1 MTSISSDLPPS
12 MPARRRSRV
21 LPYVVLLILAA
32 LVAGLVWYATRPVA
46 MLVQGEAEAP
56 RVDVSARV
64 PGRVVELGAD
74 VGDRVEQG
82 ALLVRL
88 ENAQLTTN
96 LGAAQAEYQAVHGLE
111 PGQAE
116 LQADGEHQEDHAELG
131 EVAGLLTLRQEAEA
145 VGADDEADGQVGQQG
160 GQTQLL
166 GDDDEQHR
174 QGEQEDDAEQ

>member
-1 MTSISSDLPPS
+1 MQLQALGEQLADDGGGGHGAGGADGQADAP
-12 MPARRRSRV
+12 V
-21 LPYVVLLILAA
+21 LA
-32 LVAGLVWYATRPVA
+32 
-46 MLVQGEAEAP
+46 
-56 RVDVSARV
+56 
-64 PGRVVELGAD
+64 VVEDGDQGGAH
-74 VGDRVEQG
+74 QG
-82 ALLVRL
+82 HPH
-88 ENAQLTTN
+88 